1 MKYTIENLVS
11 NLKLRRKLFP
21 CNFKNYP
28 MEFKEGLEVFIDAL
42 ISAQKSIN
50 TIEAYYFDLKTFFD
64 YIVLNYNGIEY
75 LADIRPINLTR
86 FYTYLETEK
95 KNSHK
100 SIMRKKMVLNIFFK
114 YLIEQGIIL
123 ERQNPIRKE
132 EVIKSKVKN
141 KKITP
146 VYLEKEEIKELF
158 NYIKNKKTN
167 KFYKLRDLSIFSL
180 MLYSGLR
187 VSEIVSINLE
197 DIDYAIKHEVLS
209 IIGKGN
215 KERKIPLLKEELF
228 EGSLKYLYDYYNERA
243 KIDISTNA
251 LFISSKKFRITTRGI
266 QMLVKK
272 YSQNININKDITP
285 HKLRHTFAT
294 HLIKNGADIRKVQE
308 LLGHSSIST
317 TQIYTHIKIE
327 DLKDT
332 LREYNLDLKNVI

>member
-1 MKYTIENLVS
+1 MKYTIEDLIKNLH
-11 NLKLRRKLFP
+11 LRRKLFP
-21 CNFKNYP
+21 CNLNNYP
-28 MEFKEGLEVFIDAL
+28 MEFKDSFEVFIDAL

-50 TIEAYYFDLKTFFD
+50 TIKAYYFDLKTFFD

-75 LADIRPINLTR
+75 LSDIRPINLTR

-100 SIMRKKMVLNIFFK
+100 SIIRKKMVLDLFFK

-123 ERQNPIRKE
+123 ERQNPIIKE
-132 EVIKSKVKN
+132 EVIKSKIKN
-141 KKITP
+141 KKTTP
-146 VYLEKEEIKELF
+146 VYLEKDEIKKFF
-158 NYIKNKKTN
+158 NCIKKETN
-167 KFYKLRDLSIFSL
+167 NFYKLRNLSIFSL

-187 VSEIVSINLE
+187 VSEIVNINLN
-197 DIDYAIKHEVLS
+197 DLDYAIKHEILS

-215 KERKIPLLKEELF
+215 KERKIPLIKEELLQ
-228 EGSLKYLYDYYNERA
+228 GSLKYLYDYYKERI
-243 KIDISTNA
+243 KIKAQTNA
-251 LFISSKKFRITTRGI
+251 LFISSKKYRITTRGI

-272 YSQNININKDITP
+272 YSKSANLNKDITP

-294 HLIKNGADIRKVQE
+294 HLIKNGADIRRVQE

-327 DLKDT
+327 DLKNT
-332 LREYNLDLKNVI
+332 LKEYKLDLKNII